1 VQRAATVMQDDAD
14 IGLGAVHQPSRRERL
29 ARLESQ
35 ARRAHGRRRRRPCA
49 ARERPDIGHTGGHC
63 PGAAGGRGLRDAL
76 ATRPTWRSH
85 SPNREC
91 ARARLAP
98 HRLRYSRSSLALSY

>member
-76 ATRPTWRSH
+76 ANSTNLAIAFAQPRV
-85 SPNREC
+85 
-91 ARARLAP
+91 RAGP
-98 HRLRYSRSSLALSY
+98 LSAASAAV